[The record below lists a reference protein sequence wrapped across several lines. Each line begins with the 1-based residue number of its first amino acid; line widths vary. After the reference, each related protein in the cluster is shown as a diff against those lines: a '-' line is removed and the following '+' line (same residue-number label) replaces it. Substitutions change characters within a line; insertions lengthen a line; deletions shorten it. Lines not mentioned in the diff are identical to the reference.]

1 MSSPKRTM
9 TVIFREAVIITRV
22 VIITLTGLYVLG
34 KFLSFINLI
43 R

>member
-1 MSSPKRTM
+1 MFSLKRTM

-22 VIITLTGLYVLG
+22 IIMTLTGLYVLG
-34 KFLSFINLI
+34 KFLIFINLI